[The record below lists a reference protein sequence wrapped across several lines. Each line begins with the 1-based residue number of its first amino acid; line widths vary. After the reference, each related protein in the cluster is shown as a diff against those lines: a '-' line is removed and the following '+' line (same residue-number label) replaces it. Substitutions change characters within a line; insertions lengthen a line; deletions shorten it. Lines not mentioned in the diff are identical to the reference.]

1 MPELAWGRGVGAVIV
16 VLAMLCLGLAL
27 RLVLRRLIRRAEDTR
42 WFWDELI
49 ARLLYDLAV
58 VLSVTG
64 GLWIAVLILEF
75 QPSVRT
81 VIGQSL
87 VALVIFAVTL
97 AAARLAGG
105 LIGSIALVRSG
116 ISQSVTLFANITRT
130 IVLVVGLLVLLQSLG
145 VSITPMLT
153 ALGVGGLAV
162 ALALQDTLANLFA
175 GVHILASKT
184 VVPGDFVRLST
195 DQEGHVVDINWRKTT
210 IRTMSDNLVIVP
222 NAKFADAILTNFHQ
236 PEQDM
241 GLLLQAKVGYDSD
254 LEEVERIVIEVGKEV
269 MTEVEGGVPDY
280 APLVR
285 FHTFGESSIDF
296 TVILRTR
303 DFTDQFVVKHEFVKR
318 LHTRFRTE
326 GITIPLPTRNL
337 IFADATHPAL
347 PLSGN

>member
-1 MPELAWGRGVGAVIV
+1 MPELVWGRVAAAAVVVVVMLGAGIT
-16 VLAMLCLGLAL
+16 L
-27 RLVLRRLIRRAEDTR
+27 RLLLRRLIRRTEDTR
-42 WFWDELI
+42 WVWDDLL

-58 VLSVTG
+58 VLFLAG
-64 GLWIAVLILEF
+64 GVWIAALLLRL
-75 QPSVRT
+75 QPGART
-81 VIGQSL
+81 PLGQ
-87 VALVIFAVTL
+87 ALTAVVIFAVSL
-97 AAARLAGG
+97 AVARLAAGAV
-105 LIGSIALVRSG
+105 GSIAMARSG
-116 ISQSVTLFANITRT
+116 ISQSVTIFANITRSV
-130 IVLVVGLLVLLQSLG
+130 VLVVGMLVLLQSLG
-145 VSITPMLT
+145 VSVTPILT

-195 DQEGHVVDINWRKTT
+195 GEEGHVVDINWRKTT

-222 NAKFADAILTNFHQ
+222 NAKFAAAILTNYHQ
-236 PEQDM
+236 PASDM

-254 LEEVERIVIEVGKEV
+254 LEHVEKVVVEVGLEV

-280 APLVR
+280 RPLVR

-296 TVILRTR
+296 TVVLRTR

-326 GITIPLPTRNL
+326 GIDIPLPTRNL
-337 IFADATHPAL
+337 VFADASRL
-347 PLSGN
+347 